1 MKILLTGPRGTLSS
15 SLKEK
20 YECVEINKLTDC
32 ESYNPI
38 KKVIKSYSSE
48 DIFILHFAAE
58 TNVDLCEKDKLH
70 AINTNYVLTKNI
82 VDLIKDT
89 TNVTLIF
96 ASSASVF
103 NGKSGK
109 KSKENDVP
117 DPANFYAFTKLLSEQ
132 YISDNLKEYYIF
144 RFGWLVGDPKV
155 DNKFIGN
162 IFRQLREGEK
172 VIYGVDDVYGSL
184 TFADDFVNDLGKV
197 FDKSIQCGLYNYCVD
212 SKLSRFGI
220 IKKIMTYYKISGNVK
235 LVPVPLA
242 KFKPVANRPK
252 FELINNERAYTAGLN
267 THNSLDDSMN
277 KYLENHRHLIDGI
290 L

>member
-15 SLKEK
+15 SFKEK
-20 YECVEINKLTDC
+20 YECVEIDKLTDY
-32 ESYNPI
+32 ESYSPI
-38 KKVIKSYSSE
+38 KKVIESYSTE

-58 TNVDLCEKDKLH
+58 TNVDLCETDKLH

-82 VDLIKDT
+82 VDLIMDIS
-89 TNVTLIF
+89 NVTFIF

-103 NGKSGK
+103 DGDSTK
-109 KSKENDVP
+109 KYTENDIP
-117 DPANFYAFTKLLSEQ
+117 NPANFYALTKLLSEQ
-132 YISDNLKEYYIF
+132 YIIDNLNEFYIF
-144 RFGWLVGDPKV
+144 RFGWLIGDPRV
-155 DNKFIGN
+155 DDKFIGN

-184 TFADDFVNDLGKV
+184 TFADDFVTDLDKV
-197 FDKSIQCGLYNYCVD
+197 FDKSIQYGLYNYCVD
-212 SKLSRFGI
+212 SKLSRLDI
-220 IKKIMTYYKISGNVK
+220 IKKILTYYKISENIK

-242 KFKPVANRPK
+242 EFKPVANRPK
-252 FELINNERAYTAGLN
+252 YELINNEKAYMAGLN

-277 KYLENHRHLIDGI
+277 KYLEKYRNLVDGI